1 MSVRWERFS
10 GDTSTFAIK
19 IAFHADPDDGQGAD
33 ADTARSWGALQV
45 WVDGINLCAHVDQGE
60 TLQSAHWY
68 LLSTLEWLASNW
80 DPLLHEERLPLSSS
94 RYETA
99 ADLANATPA
108 MLVGGVGSSQ
118 ALAEDEHRF
127 AWEQRHTFR
136 AARDGG
142 LLPDVRL
149 RRFRDEIEVSWNNTP
164 LAGAAGAEFLAAKG
178 RSLQEPAQVAG
189 ALHEVLL
196 EGSKWLRAQR
206 PTSVRVS
213 ELETAVH
220 QLQLPDREEVRTA
233 WLAGLGADRDQIV
246 DRWRRVVTKV
256 KTFADPA
263 AFERTFVSESES
275 GLVLRGSCE
284 AALLFGS
291 ASPTIDE
298 DDALV
303 LARLLL
309 AQYESGAQDGLEDLV
324 RDEPPDPDLAAWQH
338 GYELAETFLDS
349 VGDEFTGDQTDIG
362 GFLENRGIASLSIAL
377 SDRHVRAISFAS
389 PSHVPTIA
397 LNSSSLSFRSPKAQR
412 FTLAHELCHL
422 LFDRS
427 RGARLAVA
435 SGPWAPKIIEQRA
448 NAFAAMLLMPPALL
462 ASAISAT
469 DGELDSPETI
479 KSVASR
485 LGVSVASLRE
495 HAHNVGLIDET
506 ARDDLRLIFS
516 RE

>member
-80 DPLLHEERLPLSSS
+80 DPLLHEERL
-94 RYETA
+94 
-99 ADLANATPA
+99 
-108 MLVGGVGSSQ
+108 
-118 ALAEDEHRF
+118 RF

-309 AQYESGAQDGLEDLV
+309 RTGL
-324 RDEPPDPDLAAWQH
+324 R
-338 GYELAETFLDS
+338 
-349 VGDEFTGDQTDIG
+349 
-362 GFLENRGIASLSIAL
+362 
-377 SDRHVRAISFAS
+377 ISFAMNHPIQTWLRGNTATS
-389 PSHVPTIA
+389 LPRH
-397 LNSSSLSFRSPKAQR
+397 SS
-412 FTLAHELCHL
+412 T
-422 LFDRS
+422 
-427 RGARLAVA
+427 A
-435 SGPWAPKIIEQRA
+435 SVT
-448 NAFAAMLLMPPALL
+448 
-462 ASAISAT
+462 S
-469 DGELDSPETI
+469 
-479 KSVASR
+479 
-485 LGVSVASLRE
+485 
-495 HAHNVGLIDET
+495 
-506 ARDDLRLIFS
+506 S
-516 RE
+516 RETRPTSAGS